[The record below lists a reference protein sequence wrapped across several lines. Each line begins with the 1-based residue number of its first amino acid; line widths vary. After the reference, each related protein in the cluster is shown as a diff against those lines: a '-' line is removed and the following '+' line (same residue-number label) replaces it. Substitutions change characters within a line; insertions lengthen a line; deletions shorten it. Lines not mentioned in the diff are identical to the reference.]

1 MGPRNGDFEAES
13 LKKKT
18 KTENIKKKTRNDTY
32 GAKMVQKK
40 KKMLQDTIF
49 ASSLATLTNTSKR
62 FALAIANRPLFN
74 VLADNITRT
83 TRC

>member
-40 KKMLQDTIF
+40 KKNDPRHNFCFIISNINKHFKTIC
-49 ASSLATLTNTSKR
+49 TCNSK
-62 FALAIANRPLFN
+62 
-74 VLADNITRT
+74 
-83 TRC
+83 